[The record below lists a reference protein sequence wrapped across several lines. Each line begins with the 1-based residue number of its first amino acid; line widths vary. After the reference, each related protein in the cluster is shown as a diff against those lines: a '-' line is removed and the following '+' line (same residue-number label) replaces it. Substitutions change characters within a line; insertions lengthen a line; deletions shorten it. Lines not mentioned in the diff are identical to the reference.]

1 MVTRIYIGDYYWR
14 EGRTTILFWSPSQE
28 PAIAMK
34 YGTVLH
40 GANLMEAPHALR
52 ELAEVGFAFFEY
64 SDGHVRRM
72 EAAGKGAFQA
82 AVETASSLQLKPI
95 QLHGPSMEPGF
106 DLASPDEK
114 ARRWSVKR
122 SCRWIEH
129 CVELGVPVMVE
140 HGCEFHQDFRATM
153 DLTRKS
159 FSQIGPWARD
169 HGVRVAIENEF
180 DPRPLVRR
188 GKDRCMEV
196 PARVGCMMS
205 ELLEV
210 VELEPDGLGVCLDFG
225 HANLQRPL
233 FGIDE
238 AIRELGEHLIATHL
252 HDNEG
257 QVDQHMLPLQGNLDW
272 NAALAALKEIGYPR
286 PLILEV
292 GGASVPDAGT
302 RMNRLRLLKMVAEGL
317 LAGG

>member
-1 MVTRIYIGDYYWR
+1 
-14 EGRTTILFWSPSQE
+14 
-28 PAIAMK
+28 MK

-40 GANLMEAPHALR
+40 GANLMEAPPALR
-52 ELAEVGFAFFEY
+52 ELAEVGFGFFEY

-72 EAAGKGAFQA
+72 EAAGKEAFEA
-82 AVETASSLQLKPI
+82 AVEAASSLQLEPV
-95 QLHGPSMEPGF
+95 QLHGPSMEPAF
-106 DLASPDEK
+106 DLASPDRK
-114 ARRWSVKR
+114 ARRWSVRR

-129 CVELGVPVMVE
+129 CVKLGVPVMVE
-140 HGCEFHQDFRATM
+140 HGCEFHQDFRTTM
-153 DLTRKS
+153 DLTKES
-159 FSQIGPWARD
+159 FRRIAPWARD

-188 GKDRCMEV
+188 GDGRCMEV

-205 ELLEV
+205 ELLEII
-210 VELEPDGLGVCLDFG
+210 EIDPDSLGVCLDFG

-233 FGIDE
+233 FGIDQ

-257 QVDQHMLPLQGNLDW
+257 QVDQHMPPLQGNLDW
-272 NAALAALKEIGYPR
+272 DSALTAIREIRYPS

-302 RMNRLRLLKMVAEGL
+302 RMNRLRLLKLVAEGL
-317 LAGG
+317 LAGRSS